1 MISRDGPR
9 IQIHIEEDKESEQ
22 ETTKSHVVNPAYQQ
36 TISSFSSHLN
46 LLLPCCRASTSVH
59 GGGRRGSSSIRILL
73 HEAIQLFVEVFRCE
87 RFIGFTGAFL
97 ALGRIARRIAGRLAR
112 LTLVPDWTWA
122 LSKRKKSEF
131 SIVVMRTLRQEER
144 RTRGKRT
151 YEVFPLLSPCSCPSR
166 SSKGGF

>member
-1 MISRDGPR
+1 MDRGYKY
-9 IQIHIEEDKESEQ
+9 IEEDKEGEQ

-46 LLLPCCRASTSVH
+46 ILLPCCRASTSVH
-59 GGGRRGSSSIRILL
+59 GGGRRGSSSVRILL
-73 HEAIQLFVEVFRCE
+73 HETIQLLVEVFRCE

-97 ALGRIARRIAGRLAR
+97 ALGCVSRRIAGRLAG
-112 LTLVPDWTWA
+112 LTFVSDWTWA

-131 SIVVMRTLRQEER
+131 SMIVTRTLCQEE
-144 RTRGKRT
+144 KRT

>member
-1 MISRDGPR
+1 MISIDGLR

-22 ETTKSHVVNPAYQQ
+22 EITKSHVVNPAYQQ

-46 LLLPCCRASTSVH
+46 ILLHRCCTSVRS
-59 GGGRRGSSSIRILL
+59 GGRRCSSSIRILL

-97 ALGRIARRIAGRLAR
+97 ALGCVSRRIAGRLAG
-112 LTLVPDWTWA
+112 LTFVSDWTWA
-122 LSKRKKSEF
+122 LSKRQKPEF
-131 SIVVMRTLRQEER
+131 SMIVTRTLRQEER
-144 RTRGKRT
+144 KTRGKRT